1 MKIHYLIMFQRKS
14 GKIVTTMS
22 GLSSAMLQLV
32 ALQKTTST
40 RDTVIF
46 DEDGKITY
54 YVEGK
59 KDGFPQAQD
68 DMLGMHID
76 QLCPGILDA
85 LKAEYAKAE

>member
-1 MKIHYLIMFQRKS
+1 MKTYYLIMFTRKT

-32 ALQKTTST
+32 ALQKTTPT
-40 RDTVIF
+40 RDCVIF
-46 DEDGKITY
+46 DEDGEIVY

-76 QLCPGILDA
+76 KLCPGLLEA
-85 LKAEYAKAE
+85 LKADMAE